1 MDSSTIGQRLRQL
14 RLARDLSQAD
24 LARQLA
30 ISPAYLNLLEKGRR
44 TMQFPLLLRA
54 LELLGADL
62 EQFMAEASGA
72 RPEDALAHL
81 LDDPLADTLALDE
94 ADLARMRAEPRVAT
108 TIAALFHLYKNARAQ
123 LDVALTKLEAG
134 VLPPMGYAP
143 GDEVTDFLEAHKNYF
158 PELEAA
164 ADEVRTRAN
173 LPRRFPAEALAA
185 ALGDQFGIAV
195 TLAAPHGSSSVVR
208 AFDPEART
216 LRLSTDLSDQALKF
230 QLAHV
235 IGLEMLARDGAF
247 ARLTATL
254 TPRHGETPLLVKI
267 HLANYFAGA
276 LLLPYGEF
284 FAEVQRTRYDVAK
297 LAALFGSSWE
307 AVAHRMCNLGDPRRP
322 GLPLHFLRVDAAG
335 NISKRYSASGLRFP
349 HGHGSCPKWAVHAAF
364 MTPALITK
372 QYSQMPDGDTYFC
385 FAKVISQPAAGSLV
399 RGVNY
404 AIGLG
409 TTADNARHMVY
420 ADDVARAG
428 DRAAVPVGLTC
439 RFCERTDCSQRA
451 APSFKFAM
459 TVDENVK
466 KDNFFSP
473 LVEADRSIVAPP
485 GKKGTP

>member
-1 MDSSTIGQRLRQL
+1 MDSSTIGQRLRQI

-143 GDEVTDFLEAHKNYF
+143 GDEVTDYLEANKNYF
-158 PELEAA
+158 PDLEAA
-164 ADEVRTRAN
+164 ADEVRTRAA
-173 LPRRFPAEALAA
+173 LPRRFPAEALAD
-185 ALGDQFGIAV
+185 ALRDQFGIAV
-195 TLAAPHGSSSVVR
+195 TLEAPQGTSSVVR
-208 AFDPEART
+208 AFDPAART
-216 LRLSTDLSDQALKF
+216 LRLSTDLADQALKF

-235 IGLEMLARDGAF
+235 IGLEVLARGGLADRLMA
-247 ARLTATL
+247 ALTARHAE
-254 TPRHGETPLLVKI
+254 TPRLIKI

-297 LAALFGSSWE
+297 LVALFGSSWE

-364 MTPALITK
+364 LNPAVVTR
-372 QYSQMPDGDTYFC
+372 QYSRMPDGTIYFC
-385 FAKVISQPAAGSLV
+385 FARVLAEPAYGSLV
-399 RGVNY
+399 RGTIY
-404 AIGLG
+404 SIGLG
-409 TTADNARHMVY
+409 CRAEHAPRIVY
-420 ADDVARAG
+420 ADDLPRFGDGVRAT
-428 DRAAVPVGLTC
+428 VPTGITC
-439 RFCERTDCSQRA
+439 RFCERTDCNQRA
-451 APSFKFAM
+451 APSYKFAFS
-459 TVDENVK
+459 VDEYVK

-473 LVEADRSIVAPP
+473 LVGGDKES
-485 GKKGTP
+485 KG

>member
-164 ADEVRTRAN
+164 ADEVRTRAA

-195 TLAAPHGSSSVVR
+195 TLAPPHGSSSVVR
-208 AFDPEART
+208 AFDPQART

-235 IGLEMLARDGAF
+235 IGLEVLARGGLAE
-247 ARLTATL
+247 RLTAAL
-254 TPRHGETPLLVKI
+254 TPRHGETPLLIRI

-284 FAEVQRTRYDVAK
+284 FTEVQRTRYDVAK
-297 LAALFGSSWE
+297 LVALFGSSWE

-322 GLPLHFLRVDAAG
+322 GLPLHFLRVDVAG

-385 FAKVISQPAAGSLV
+385 FARVISQPAAGSLV

-404 AIGLG
+404 SIGLG